1 MRFTRP
7 LGAALALVLLP
18 LSTHAG
24 QAVRLS
30 ADNWHLV
37 PGGKEVDAIYGDVV
51 VRNDKVVAVIGSA
64 HPDRQLN
71 LRINRAQ
78 GCVLDFTT
86 LADNNDQLTVFHPH
100 GFPSRPFPPPA
111 PATRPTTAPAAGAT
125 PPPPAT
131 APVQEPAPGP
141 AADEVEIV
149 RADGPALLVRA
160 TRRPTTDDPVGV
172 VTEYTLNDGE
182 DFLRVATRRTNT
194 GPAPRAV
201 RLTDRFFHE
210 KPALTSPPGRHA
222 LVYSYD
228 RYFGMAYGL
237 VRADRGALSVPPVLP
252 TVKNSLGMVD
262 YPDLLSAD
270 AGPGSAVLAPG
281 KEITQA
287 RLLLVGADAAAVQ
300 RAAADALKAGPATGV
315 TVAVLAP
322 AQAPARGA
330 PRARARAAAAE
341 DDADDAAPLDDV
353 PLAGASVSAYPADVW
368 ADAAPAARRALTAR
382 TFARTDAAGK
392 ARLPLAPG
400 DYVLITEQPGRSPVE
415 TRHVVAEDDFFL
427 DRQPVQIDVGP
438 ASAVAFDVVDGAGAP
453 SPAKVQ
459 FIGTGTTP
467 TPDLGP
473 DQRADGCRN
482 LWFSVAG
489 KFEVPLP
496 PGDYYVVISRG
507 PEYDAAWRTLKLAP
521 GKTATIRARLP
532 RVVDSAGW
540 VSADFHNH
548 TTLSGDN
555 STQVEGRLAAL
566 IAEGVEFAPATEHQ
580 RITSYK
586 PYLKAM
592 NAEQFMG
599 TSDGIEL
606 TGTPLP
612 LAHANAFPLKE
623 VPRTQFGG
631 GPKIDKDPRTQMRRL
646 RVHDDNAEKLV
657 QQNHPDIGWLVYD
670 KDGDGK
676 HDSGYMTLEY
686 TDVIEVWAPS
696 ILKFK
701 PTRKIKGNLINDR
714 AFNWLQLLNQG
725 YRLPGVANTDAH
737 HCFHDSGAIRNWVRS
752 ATDDPAAVNEMDVVR
767 AAKRGNVVMSSGPF
781 LDVSLDGAGPGDD
794 LRLAGPGK
802 LKARVQCPNWFDV
815 DRVQVL
821 INGRPDPALNF
832 TRATHPA
839 MFGDGV
845 VKFDQTLPV
854 TIKSDAHVIVI
865 AAGENSSTGPV
876 MGEGDIPLAVSNPI
890 YVDTDGDGFKP
901 ARDDTLGAPLPV
913 KRQPKD

>member
-1 MRFTRP
+1 
-7 LGAALALVLLP
+7 
-18 LSTHAG
+18 
-24 QAVRLS
+24 
-30 ADNWHLV
+30 
-37 PGGKEVDAIYGDVV
+37 
-51 VRNDKVVAVIGSA
+51 
-64 HPDRQLN
+64 
-71 LRINRAQ
+71 
-78 GCVLDFTT
+78 
-86 LADNNDQLTVFHPH
+86 
-100 GFPSRPFPPPA
+100 
-111 PATRPTTAPAAGAT
+111 

-131 APVQEPAPGP
+131 APVEEPAPGP
-141 AADEVEIV
+141 AADDVEIV

-160 TRRPTTDDPVGV
+160 TRRPTADDPVGV
-172 VTEYTLNDGE
+172 VTEYALNDGE
-182 DFLRVATRRTNT
+182 DFLRVVTRRTNT
-194 GPAPRAV
+194 GPVPRAV

-210 KPALTSPPGRHA
+210 KPALTSPAGRHA

-262 YPDLLSAD
+262 YPDLLTPD

-281 KEITQA
+281 KEIVQS
-287 RLLLVGADAAAVQ
+287 RLLLVGPDAAAVQ

-315 TVAVLAP
+315 TVAVVTDAP
-322 AQAPARGA
+322 AGDDDDGFF
-330 PRARARAAAAE
+330 E
-341 DDADDAAPLDDV
+341 DDAPI
-353 PLAGASVSAYPADVW
+353 PLAGASVSAYAADAW
-368 ADAAPAARRALTAR
+368 ADATPAARRALTAR
-382 TFARTDAAGK
+382 SFARTDAAGK

-400 DYVLITEQPGRSPVE
+400 AYVLITEQPGRSPVE
-415 TRHVVAEDDFFL
+415 TRHVVAADDFFL

-496 PGDYYVVISRG
+496 PGDYYAVISRG
-507 PEYDAAWRTLKLAP
+507 PEYDAVWRTLKLVP
-521 GKTATIRARLP
+521 GKTAKLHARLP
-532 RVVDSAGW
+532 RVVDTAGW
-540 VSADFHNH
+540 ISADFHNH

-586 PYLKAM
+586 PYLRAM
-592 NAEQFMG
+592 NAERFMG
-599 TSDGIEL
+599 TSDGMEL
-606 TGTPLP
+606 TGVPLP

-631 GPKIDKDPRTQMRRL
+631 GPTIDKDPRTQMRRL

-670 KDGDGK
+670 KDGDGRT
-676 HDSGYMTLEY
+676 DSGYMTLEY

-737 HCFHDSGAIRNWVRS
+737 HCFHDSGAIRNWVKS

-767 AAKRGNVVMSSGPF
+767 ASKRGNVIMSSGPF
-781 LDVSLDGAGPGDD
+781 LEVSLDGAGPGDD
-794 LRLAGPGK
+794 LKLSGPGK
-802 LKARVQCPNWFDV
+802 LKVRVQCPNWFDV

-821 INGRPDPALNF
+821 VNGRPDPALNF

-845 VKFDQTLPV
+845 VKFDRVIPI
-854 TIKSDAHVIVI
+854 TIATDAHVIVI
-865 AAGENSSTGPV
+865 SAGESSSTGPV
-876 MGEGDIPLAVSNPI
+876 MGDGDIPLAVSNPI
-890 YVDTDGDGFKP
+890 YVDADGDGFKP
-901 ARDDTLGAPLPV
+901 TSDTLGAPLPV
-913 KRQPKD
+913 KLSKD